1 MDPQHCLTYSVL
13 FGHQVYL
20 ESIRKAD
27 GRDVGILLEVHIA
40 VKSDDGNVVVQ
51 VAAVELWVDAH
62 AEHVQLN
69 VGVELA
75 VVVHVPL
82 AQADSQLL
90 RPVTAKKPF
99 IHCDYFW

>member
-1 MDPQHCLTYSVL
+1 M
-13 FGHQVYL
+13 FGYQVYL

-40 VKSDDGNVVVQ
+40 VEPDDGNVVVE
-51 VAAVELWVDAH
+51 VAAVELGVDAH

-90 RPVTAKKPF
+90 RPVTAT
-99 IHCDYFW
+99 